1 VTITNPKSVSG
12 AWNCPELCRKLH
24 PTDTG
29 FYKKLHAHVINNTK
43 RHMYVHTWYFIQT
56 TWNTNRAYRFWV
68 LLGNMYLVHDKQS
81 KSALY
86 QFHSNL
92 IPVFSIFM
100 PVLYQFY
107 TSFKQQFLTVL
118 YQIYISYIPVFNS
131 FIPDL
136 HQLYTSF
143 IPVLYQFYSSSIP
156 DLHQFYSSSITV
168 LYQRNDKP
176 TFNIAKKSRR
186 LQ

>member
-43 RHMYVHTWYFIQT
+43 RH
-56 TWNTNRAYRFWV
+56 
-68 LLGNMYLVHDKQS
+68 MYLVHDKQS